1 MDNIV
6 RVMAWL
12 EALAD
17 KIYLSSDKTDEATRK
32 AYIEGK
38 AKLAALKDIERT

>member
-1 MDNIV
+1 MDNIL
-6 RVMAWL
+6 RLISWL

-17 KIYLSSDKTDEATRK
+17 KIYLSSDETDEATRK

-38 AKLAALKDIERT
+38 AKLAALKDID

>member
-17 KIYLSSDKTDEATRK
+17 KIYLSTDQNDEATRR

-38 AKLAALKDIERT
+38 AKLTALKNKES

>member
-1 MDNIV
+1 MENIV

-17 KIYLSSDKTDEATRK
+17 KIYLSTDETNEATRR

-38 AKLAALKDIERT
+38 ATLAALKDIART